1 MQNTWAAWEQ
11 RALRFRVV
19 QAKVR
24 WFQEANI
31 LGLILHL
38 PLMGLPDL
46 PLPQLPGTQLF
57 LYINK
62 FKSLSTLKFIFEE

>member
-11 RALRFRVV
+11 RALQFQVV

-31 LGLILHL
+31 LGLTLHL
-38 PLMGLPDL
+38 PLMGLPGL
-46 PLPQLPGTQLF
+46 PLPRLPGTQLF

>member
-46 PLPQLPGTQLF
+46 PLPRLPGTQLF
-57 LYINK
+57 SIHKQIQIPVNTKIYI
-62 FKSLSTLKFIFEE
+62 